1 MFGSFLDNFLQNISY
16 NELLSSKLFL
26 GGIYMALIKIGEN
39 YFNQDEVV
47 YIDCKSEC
55 YAAHVYLKGMEKP
68 VRVFPVNED
77 DIKIIGQK

>member
-1 MFGSFLDNFLQNISY
+1 
-16 NELLSSKLFL
+16 
-26 GGIYMALIKIGEN
+26 MALIKIGEN

-55 YAAHVYLKGMEKP
+55 YAAHVYLKGVEKP

>member
-1 MFGSFLDNFLQNISY
+1 
-16 NELLSSKLFL
+16 
-26 GGIYMALIKIGEN
+26 MALIKIGEN

-47 YIDCKSEC
+47 YIDCESEC